1 MTKINRDLKIHV
13 AVIPPA
19 LSIVGNG
26 IESIEESSTSARSST
41 SVTFEFQF
49 SNVSSL
55 LPVSDQLNRRRSV
68 RDCEEV

>member
-19 LSIVGNG
+19 FSIAGNG
-26 IESIEESSTSARSST
+26 IKSIEESSTSARSST
-41 SVTFEFQF
+41 SVTFEFHF
-49 SNVSSL
+49 SYVSSL
-55 LPVSDQLNRRRSV
+55 LPVTGQLNRRQSA